1 MAADIRIARKGNYQ
15 VGLPEVALGVLAG
28 TGGTARLSRLVGKAK
43 AMEIMVTGRKF
54 SFEESREMDLVHDI
68 YDSLSLDEFR
78 QDVLDYAGRFSLPF
92 AASKAIGNIKRS
104 VQVAWR
110 YRLSTILL
118 LKELQSDL
126 FQSEDARKVSRHTLT
141 GKHLGLKESRLS
153 ICREEKQP
161 LKYPLMLGQSM
172 ADTDIVQNYPTNFES
187 WIEMFNDWQT
197 RIGFDPSWLG
207 DYSFDIKFDWD
218 TAGAEIEFGDFEGM
232 PKWERRMQIPQQNI
246 TDAILTMVSVQGDT
260 EFASVEQQNHLLET
274 APTEYDKKSAL
285 RIMCE
290 EQRHGWQ
297 MAYLLCTFFGEQGVR
312 EAAKL
317 LERNAQEGTRIL
329 GSFNEPI
336 DHWLDFFMFTHFI
349 DRDGK
354 YQLKMLSTSSFKP
367 LAASMGPMLKEE
379 SFHLGTGANGLRRVV
394 KQGVIPC
401 SLIQKYINKWVST
414 GLDLFGTD
422 DSSSAEWAY
431 VYGIKG
437 RYDEREADTEADREH
452 LNEASRDLYF
462 QELRAEMGRI
472 SKARKEGEPELY
484 IPSDKFNRGI
494 GKYAGKNYTVEGE
507 FFEGSEEEYQAYL
520 DSVLPT
526 DEDEDTLVNVYMKED
541 WIQYREWKGK

>member
-1 MAADIRIARKGNYQ
+1 
-15 VGLPEVALGVLAG
+15 
-28 TGGTARLSRLVGKAK
+28 
-43 AMEIMVTGRKF
+43 
-54 SFEESREMDLVHDI
+54 
-68 YDSLSLDEFR
+68 
-78 QDVLDYAGRFSLPF
+78 
-92 AASKAIGNIKRS
+92 
-104 VQVAWR
+104 
-110 YRLSTILL
+110 
-118 LKELQSDL
+118 
-126 FQSEDARKVSRHTLT
+126 
-141 GKHLGLKESRLS
+141 
-153 ICREEKQP
+153 
-161 LKYPLMLGQSM
+161 M
-172 ADTDIVQNYPTNFES
+172 ADTEVVESYPTNFET
-187 WIEMFNDWQT
+187 WIEEFNDWQT

-207 DYSFDIKFDWD
+207 DYRFDIKFDWD
-218 TAGAEIEFGDFEGM
+218 TAGNEIEFGDFKGM
-232 PKWERRMQIPQQNI
+232 PKWNRRMQIPQQNI
-246 TDAILTMVSVQGDT
+246 MDAIITMVSVQGDT

-379 SFHLGTGANGLRRVV
+379 SFHLGTGANGLRRIV

-401 SLIQKYINKWVST
+401 ALVQKYVNKWVST

-422 DSSSAEWAY
+422 DSTSAQWAY

-437 RYDEREADTEADREH
+437 RYDEREATDSADRDH

-462 QELRAEMGRI
+462 QELSEEMRRI
-472 SKARKEGEPELY
+472 SRARKEGEPELF
-484 IPSDKFNRGI
+484 IPSDKFKRGI
-494 GKYAGKNYTVEGE
+494 GKYAGKNFTVEGE
-507 FFEGSEEEYQAYL
+507 PFDGSDQEWEDYL
-520 DSVLPT
+520 ATVLPT
-526 DEDEDTLVNVYMKED
+526 DEDEERLLNDYMKQE
-541 WIQYREWKGK
+541 WIQYREWKGN

>member
-1 MAADIRIARKGNYQ
+1 M
-15 VGLPEVALGVLAG
+15 
-28 TGGTARLSRLVGKAK
+28 
-43 AMEIMVTGRKF
+43 
-54 SFEESREMDLVHDI
+54 
-68 YDSLSLDEFR
+68 
-78 QDVLDYAGRFSLPF
+78 
-92 AASKAIGNIKRS
+92 
-104 VQVAWR
+104 
-110 YRLSTILL
+110 
-118 LKELQSDL
+118 
-126 FQSEDARKVSRHTLT
+126 
-141 GKHLGLKESRLS
+141 KESRLT
-153 ICREEKQP
+153 ICRGEKQP
-161 LKYPLMLGQSM
+161 LKYPLMLGYFM
-172 ADTDIVQNYPTNFES
+172 AETDVVQNYPTNFEA
-187 WIEMFNDWQT
+187 WIEEFNDWQT

-207 DYSFDIKFDWD
+207 DYRFDIKFDWD
-218 TAGAEIEFGDFEGM
+218 TAGGEIEFGDFEGM

-246 TDAILTMVSVQGDT
+246 TDAIINMVSVQGDT

-422 DSSSAEWAY
+422 DSSSAQWAY

-437 RYDEREADTEADREH
+437 RYDEREAGTEADREH

-462 QELRAEMGRI
+462 QELREEMRRI

-484 IPSDKFNRGI
+484 IPSDKFKRGI

-507 FFEGSEEEYQAYL
+507 SFDGSEEEYQAYL

-526 DEDEDTLVNVYMKED
+526 DEDEETLVNVYMKED
-541 WIQYREWKGK
+541 WIQYREWKGN

>member
-1 MAADIRIARKGNYQ
+1 MLRKG
-15 VGLPEVALGVLAG
+15 
-28 TGGTARLSRLVGKAK
+28 
-43 AMEIMVTGRKF
+43 
-54 SFEESREMDLVHDI
+54 
-68 YDSLSLDEFR
+68 
-78 QDVLDYAGRFSLPF
+78 
-92 AASKAIGNIKRS
+92 
-104 VQVAWR
+104 
-110 YRLSTILL
+110 
-118 LKELQSDL
+118 
-126 FQSEDARKVSRHTLT
+126 SRHTLT
-141 GKHLGLKESRLS
+141 GRRPGLKESRLT

-161 LKYPLMLGQSM
+161 LKYPLMLGHFM
-172 ADTDIVQNYPTNFES
+172 TETDVVQNYPTNFEA
-187 WIEMFNDWQT
+187 WIEEFNDWQT

-207 DYSFDIKFDWD
+207 DYRFDIKFDWD
-218 TAGAEIEFGDFEGM
+218 TAGGEIEFGDFEGM

-246 TDAILTMVSVQGDT
+246 TDAIITRVSVQGDT

-422 DSSSAEWAY
+422 DSSSAQWAY

-437 RYDEREADTEADREH
+437 RYDEREAGTEADREH

-462 QELRAEMGRI
+462 HELREEMRRI

-484 IPSDKFNRGI
+484 IPSDKFKRGI

-507 FFEGSEEEYQAYL
+507 SFDGSEEEYQAYL

-526 DEDEDTLVNVYMKED
+526 DEDEETLVNVYMKED
-541 WIQYREWKGK
+541 WIQYREWKGN

>member
-1 MAADIRIARKGNYQ
+1 M
-15 VGLPEVALGVLAG
+15 
-28 TGGTARLSRLVGKAK
+28 
-43 AMEIMVTGRKF
+43 
-54 SFEESREMDLVHDI
+54 
-68 YDSLSLDEFR
+68 
-78 QDVLDYAGRFSLPF
+78 
-92 AASKAIGNIKRS
+92 
-104 VQVAWR
+104 
-110 YRLSTILL
+110 
-118 LKELQSDL
+118 
-126 FQSEDARKVSRHTLT
+126 
-141 GKHLGLKESRLS
+141 KESRLA
-153 ICREEKQP
+153 ICREGKQP
-161 LKYPLMLGQSM
+161 LKYPLMLGHFM
-172 ADTDIVQNYPTNFES
+172 AETDVVQNYPTNFEA
-187 WIEMFNDWQT
+187 WIEEFNDWQT

-207 DYSFDIKFDWD
+207 DYRFDIKFDWD
-218 TAGAEIEFGDFEGM
+218 TAGGEIEFGDFEGM

-246 TDAILTMVSVQGDT
+246 TDAIINMVSVQGDT

-422 DSSSAEWAY
+422 DSSSAQWAY

-437 RYDEREADTEADREH
+437 RYDEREAGTEADREH

-462 QELRAEMGRI
+462 QELREEMRRI

-484 IPSDKFNRGI
+484 IPSDKFKRGI

-507 FFEGSEEEYQAYL
+507 SFDGSEEEYQAYL

-526 DEDEDTLVNVYMKED
+526 DEDEETLVNVYMKED
-541 WIQYREWKGK
+541 WIQYREWKGN